1 MLLSIF
7 AALGN
12 ALLRFAFVEGA
23 VVPWW
28 VSAQQ
33 GTDLAKISRIWE
45 SANSIL
51 PLFTSG
57 RHLTRTASASFF
69 GLLLLAVGPILQRA
83 STVDVVHWQL
93 KAEYTV
99 PVSPDPFTGYYGNV
113 DDDETIRYYSPMFLQ
128 VLREYNQRIPFYF
141 PDDDTCRDECRFKEV
156 AAGWDIECHNW
167 TSPYGLMSNEDW
179 KQYAHA
185 GGISPSMD
193 MGLPLLRR
201 KFNKT
206 KHSGPDP
213 SQTMFWSNVSFE
225 HADSDWSNF

>member
-1 MLLSIF
+1 MSALILAVLSAVGAVLVLVCSDGKAIDHWTLHGHEIQPIVLLSIF

-69 GLLLLAVGPILQRA
+69 VLLLLAVGPILQRA
-83 STVDVVHWQL
+83 STVDIVHWQL
-93 KAEYTV
+93 KAKYTV
-99 PVSPDPFTGYYGNV
+99 PVSPDPFTGYYGKV
-113 DDDETIRYYSPMFLQ
+113 DDE
-128 VLREYNQRIPFYF
+128 
-141 PDDDTCRDECRFKEV
+141 
-156 AAGWDIECHNW
+156 
-167 TSPYGLMSNEDW
+167 
-179 KQYAHA
+179 
-185 GGISPSMD
+185 
-193 MGLPLLRR
+193 
-201 KFNKT
+201 
-206 KHSGPDP
+206 
-213 SQTMFWSNVSFE
+213 
-225 HADSDWSNF
+225 